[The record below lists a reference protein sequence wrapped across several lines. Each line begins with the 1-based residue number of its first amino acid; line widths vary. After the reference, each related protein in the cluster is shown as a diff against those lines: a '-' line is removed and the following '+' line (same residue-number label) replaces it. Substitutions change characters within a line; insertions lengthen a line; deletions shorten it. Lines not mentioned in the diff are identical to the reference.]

1 MALPILQIAKLLS
14 ELTVIA
20 PAVAGGVEHIRRLVD
35 AIRKGEGNTAK
46 QLDAVKQA
54 MELQSAFN
62 KRVDDQLR
70 IIEAVLENI
79 QKSLKVL
86 FFTSAGAAIVAL
98 VALLVAILK

>member
-1 MALPILQIAKLLS
+1 MALPIVQIAKLLS

-35 AIRKGEGNTAK
+35 TIRKGEGNTAK

-62 KRVDDQLR
+62 RKVDDQLR

-86 FFTSAGAAIVAL
+86 AFTSAGAAIVAL